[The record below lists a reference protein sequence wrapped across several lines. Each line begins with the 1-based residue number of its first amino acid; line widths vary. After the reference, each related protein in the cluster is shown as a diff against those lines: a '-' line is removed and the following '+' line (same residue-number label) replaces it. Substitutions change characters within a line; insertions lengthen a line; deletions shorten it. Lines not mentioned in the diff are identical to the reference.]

1 MMPLLY
7 ANTNEE
13 NTIKKVGG
21 TAQMKHH
28 LENLGIV
35 PGSAIRIIHK
45 AQGNIIVD
53 IKSSRIALSKELASK
68 III

>member
-28 LENLGIV
+28 LENWVII

-45 AQGNIIVD
+45 AHGNIIVD
-53 IKSSRIALSKELASK
+53 I
-68 III
+68 